1 MDDRSALRWTDL
13 GTKLEHKCHQGQT
26 GELLQELQ
34 ATGSPVLR
42 TAHLSDLEMDDENE
56 TLTVK
61 VNDAFAEQSFT
72 PQVVED
78 IYAKIKEVL
87 PSPYDDYFLRVE
99 THNYEIQEPFPTV

>member
-1 MDDRSALRWTDL
+1 MDRL
-13 GTKLEHKCHQGQT
+13 GHKTRTQVPSRTNWRITSRTTSHR
-26 GELLQELQ
+26 EPS
-34 ATGSPVLR
+34 SPGI
-42 TAHLSDLEMDDENE
+42 AHLSDLEMDDENE